1 MNNIKILW
9 ADDEIDHLRAHLL
22 FLEEKGYDVKT
33 VNNGLDAIDS
43 VRDNHFDLV
52 FLDENMPGI
61 SGLEALKVIKELNAN
76 IPVVMITKSEE
87 DHIMEDA
94 IGGKIA
100 DYLIKPVNPR
110 QILSSIKK
118 LIDNK
123 RLVMESVTQRY
134 QQDFRTIG
142 MTFMDSHGL
151 V

>member
-61 SGLEALKVIKELNAN
+61 SGLEALKVIKELNST

-94 IGGKIA
+94 IGSKIG
-100 DYLIKPVNPR
+100 DYL
-110 QILSSIKK
+110 
-118 LIDNK
+118 
-123 RLVMESVTQRY
+123 M
-134 QQDFRTIG
+134 
-142 MTFMDSHGL
+142 
-151 V
+151 

>member
-61 SGLEALKVIKELNAN
+61 SGLEALKVIKELKTN

-87 DHIMEDA
+87 DHIM
-94 IGGKIA
+94 
-100 DYLIKPVNPR
+100 
-110 QILSSIKK
+110 
-118 LIDNK
+118 
-123 RLVMESVTQRY
+123 
-134 QQDFRTIG
+134 
-142 MTFMDSHGL
+142 
-151 V
+151 

>member
-22 FLEEKGYDVKT
+22 FLEEKGYDVQT

-61 SGLEALKVIKELNAN
+61 SGLEALEVIKELKTN

-94 IGGKIA
+94 IGSKIA

-118 LIDNK
+118 IVDLGLIDLK
-123 RLVMESVTQRY
+123 
-134 QQDFRTIG
+134 IKK
-142 MTFMDSHGL
+142 
-151 V
+151 